1 MDEGWLSARGKSIT
15 SPSPRPQQSSTPGA
29 MTPRTPKSPQLG
41 GRTPSSAGLPWTA
54 TPLAGPSKTGLKDI
68 MAQASSGRTS
78 SLSQGIESQKA
89 AADKAGSSPFNL
101 PAPKLSQKERK
112 KILQQQQAAS
122 AQSSARLNEGQ
133 VNATTAR
140 GSPWQ
145 TVSAQKV
152 PSLKDV
158 FNKDA
163 SPATQQPAKP
173 TARAASTPHLTMRQ
187 TVANPKPTPPPQS
200 KPIASP
206 STQHHQ
212 SPRHSVPANKA
223 PRPSPQPQNMDFPSI
238 AQSIRHSPAP
248 VEPSLQLSIADIVEQ
263 ERLQKELLKEAVA
276 KRDLGEI
283 QAEQEF
289 AEWWEKE
296 SRRVQGYE
304 DETEENGKGD
314 AARSDKKKGPRRKP
328 RGDGAPRGGKGK
340 ARGGPANANANGHGQ
355 GRGQSQAQA
364 QRG

>member
-1 MDEGWLSARGKSIT
+1 MLAQLVVHHG
-15 SPSPRPQQSSTPGA
+15 RPF
-29 MTPRTPKSPQLG
+29 RH
-41 GRTPSSAGLPWTA
+41 R
-54 TPLAGPSKTGLKDI
+54 
-68 MAQASSGRTS
+68 
-78 SLSQGIESQKA
+78 
-89 AADKAGSSPFNL
+89 
-101 PAPKLSQKERK
+101 
-112 KILQQQQAAS
+112 
-122 AQSSARLNEGQ
+122 
-133 VNATTAR
+133 
-140 GSPWQ
+140 
-145 TVSAQKV
+145 V

-163 SPATQQPAKP
+163 SPAPAQSAKP
-173 TARAASTPHLTMRQ
+173 AQRAASTPHLTMRQ
-187 TVANPKPTPPPQS
+187 TVANPKPAPSPQS
-200 KPIASP
+200 KPVASP

-212 SPRHSVPANKA
+212 SPRPGMPVNRP
-223 PRPSPQPQNMDFPSI
+223 PRSPPQQNNLEFPSI

-304 DETEENGKGD
+304 DEEVEKAKADTAAKGG
-314 AARSDKKKGPRRKP
+314 AKKAPRRKP
-328 RGDGAPRGGKGK
+328 RGDGGGRGKGK
-340 ARGGPANANANGHGQ
+340 ARGGSAAAIATPNGNGRGQ
-355 GRGQSQAQA
+355 GRGQSSQAQA

>member
-1 MDEGWLSARGKSIT
+1 M
-15 SPSPRPQQSSTPGA
+15 
-29 MTPRTPKSPQLG
+29 
-41 GRTPSSAGLPWTA
+41 
-54 TPLAGPSKTGLKDI
+54 
-68 MAQASSGRTS
+68 
-78 SLSQGIESQKA
+78 
-89 AADKAGSSPFNL
+89 
-101 PAPKLSQKERK
+101 
-112 KILQQQQAAS
+112 LQQQQAAS
-122 AQSSARLNEGQ
+122 SQSPSRLNEAQ

-158 FNKDA
+158 FNKEV
-163 SPATQQPAKP
+163 SPTPAQPAKP
-173 TARAASTPHLTMRQ
+173 TQRAASTPHLTMRQ
-187 TVANPKPTPPPQS
+187 TVANPKPPPTPQSKSTS

-206 STQHHQ
+206 SSQHQQ
-212 SPRHSVPANKA
+212 SPRHSVPANNNKA
-223 PRPSPQPQNMDFPSI
+223 VPRPPPQHQQNFDFPSI

-296 SRRVQGYE
+296 SRRVQGCE
-304 DETEENGKGD
+304 DGNEEGGAAKGD
-314 AARSDKKKGPRRKP
+314 GVKSGSKKGPRRKP
-328 RGDGAPRGGKGK
+328 RGEGSGRGGGRGK
-340 ARGGPANANANGHGQ
+340 ARGGPAGGQ
-355 GRGQSQAQA
+355 GRGQSQAQV

>member
-1 MDEGWLSARGKSIT
+1 MI
-15 SPSPRPQQSSTPGA
+15 
-29 MTPRTPKSPQLG
+29 
-41 GRTPSSAGLPWTA
+41 
-54 TPLAGPSKTGLKDI
+54 
-68 MAQASSGRTS
+68 
-78 SLSQGIESQKA
+78 
-89 AADKAGSSPFNL
+89 
-101 PAPKLSQKERK
+101 
-112 KILQQQQAAS
+112 QQQQAAI
-122 AQSSARLNEGQ
+122 AQSPSRLNEGQ

-158 FNKDA
+158 FNKEV
-163 SPATQQPAKP
+163 SPAPAQPTKP
-173 TARAASTPHLTMRQ
+173 TQRAASTPHLTMRQ
-187 TVANPKPTPPPQS
+187 TVANPKPSPSHMNP

-206 STQHHQ
+206 SSQHQQ
-212 SPRHSVPANKA
+212 SPRHNTLANNKA
-223 PRPSPQPQNMDFPSI
+223 VPRPASQQQQQQNFDFPSI

-304 DETEENGKGD
+304 DEPEEAAKGD
-314 AARSDKKKGPRRKP
+314 AAKGGAKKGPRRKP
-328 RGDGAPRGGKGK
+328 RGEGSGRGGGRGK
-340 ARGGPANANANGHGQ
+340 ARGGPAGGTGNGQ
-355 GRGQSQAQA
+355 GRGQSQAQVQT

>member
-1 MDEGWLSARGKSIT
+1 
-15 SPSPRPQQSSTPGA
+15 
-29 MTPRTPKSPQLG
+29 
-41 GRTPSSAGLPWTA
+41 
-54 TPLAGPSKTGLKDI
+54 LAGSSKTGLKDI

-89 AADKAGSSPFNL
+89 AADKAGPSPSSL

-112 KILQQQQAAS
+112 KMLQQQQAAS
-122 AQSSARLNEGQ
+122 AQSSARLNEAQ
-133 VNATTAR
+133 VNASTAR

-145 TVSAQKV
+145 TISAQKV

-158 FNKDA
+158 FTKDA
-163 SPATQQPAKP
+163 SPTPAQPSKP
-173 TARAASTPHLTMRQ
+173 NQRAASTPHLTMRQ
-187 TVANPKPTPPPQS
+187 TVANPKPTPSPQT

-206 STQHHQ
+206 STQHHS
-212 SPRHSVPANKA
+212 SPRHSVQVNSTKL
-223 PRPSPQPQNMDFPSI
+223 PRQSPQPPPQTFDFPSI

-296 SRRVQGYE
+296 SRRVQGVE
-304 DETEENGKGD
+304 DETQENAANAKGGP
-314 AARSDKKKGPRRKP
+314 KKGPRRKG
-328 RGDGAPRGGKGK
+328 RGEGGAGRGGRGK
-340 ARGGPANANANGHGQ
+340 ARGGPANGGASGHGQ
-355 GRGQSQAQA
+355 GRGQSQVQA
-364 QRG
+364 Q